1 MIEDVLAQPHQ
12 IGDALWRVE
21 AAGIPARELSGGLV
35 VAGMGGSAIGADL
48 AAAAIGRRAKAPVRV
63 VRGYELPPDV
73 GPETLVLCASY
84 SGSTEETLSC
94 FEEAGEVGAP
104 RVALTTGGPL
114 AERARAAG
122 VPVAGVP
129 SGMQPRAA
137 VVYMLVGALECAA
150 ACGAAPSLRGEVEGA
165 AEVLE
170 ALATDSGADSIA
182 RALEDTIPVVH
193 GAGSTV
199 AVARRWKAQ
208 LNENSKLPAFMSE
221 LPESNH
227 NEIEGWRRGLDL
239 APLAAIFLHMDGLHP
254 RLERRLELTAE
265 RLDAL
270 GAPVLRVDARGE
282 TPVAQVMA
290 LVMAGDLVSV
300 SLAEIED
307 IDPTPVEAIEAFKAA
322 LGRPDDA

>member
-21 AAGIPARELSGGLV
+21 AAGIAPRDLPGGLV
-35 VAGMGGSAIGADL
+35 ICGMGGSAVGGDL
-48 AAAAIGRRAKAPVRV
+48 AAAAIGGRAEHAIRT

-73 GPETLVLCASY
+73 GPDTLVLCASY
-84 SGSTEETLSC
+84 SGSTEETLAC
-94 FEEAGEVGAP
+94 FDAAGEAGAP

-122 VPVAGVP
+122 IPVAGIP

-137 VVYMLVGALECAA
+137 VVYMTIGALECAA
-150 ACGAAPSLRGEVEGA
+150 ACGAAPSLRGEIEA
-165 AEVLE
+165 TAPILE
-170 ALATDSGADSIA
+170 ALAEDSGADSIA
-182 RALEDTIPVVH
+182 RALEDTIPIVH
-193 GAGSTV
+193 GAGPTA
-199 AVARRWKAQ
+199 AVARRWKTQ
-208 LNENSKLPAFMSE
+208 LNENAKLPAFASE
-221 LPESNH
+221 LPEANH

-239 APLAAIFLHMDGLHP
+239 APLSAIFLHAPGMHP

-270 GAPVLRVDARGE
+270 GAPVVRVDAFGDSG
-282 TPVAQVMA
+282 VASILS
-290 LVMAGDLVSV
+290 LVIIGDLVSV

-307 IDPTPVEAIEAFKAA
+307 IDPDPVDAIEGFKAA
-322 LGRPDDA
+322 LGS